1 MKSAG
6 EARVGGLEKAQ
17 IRLTLD
23 SDMGDVYRWLQ
34 ALRPGLRNRELLNL
48 IRVGF
53 ALRGIVVIAGSGAM
67 EATSSRPQPEVLP
80 SDASD
85 PPIRD
90 ALARDTE
97 EMRDWNLN
105 EIFPPAHV

>member
-53 ALRGIVVIAGSGAM
+53 ALRGIVVIAGSCAV
-67 EATSSRPQPEVLP
+67 EATSNRPQPEALR
-80 SDASD
+80 SGASD
-85 PPIRD
+85 SPIRD

-97 EMRDWNLN
+97 EMRDWNLQ
-105 EIFPPAHV
+105 EMFPPAHV